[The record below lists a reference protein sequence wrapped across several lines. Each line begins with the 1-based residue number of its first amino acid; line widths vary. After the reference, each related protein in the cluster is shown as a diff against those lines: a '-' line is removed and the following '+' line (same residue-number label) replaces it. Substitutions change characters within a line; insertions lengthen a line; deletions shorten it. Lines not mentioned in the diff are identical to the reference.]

1 MTSTAPNL
9 GQKLA
14 ALLAEGRF
22 EEAIPLMQDTC
33 RRMPGNARAHYAL
46 GCALAKAGR
55 PQAALDSF
63 RTCIRLQPHEAEPR
77 LALGGALLG
86 LGDTEAGERAFR
98 EVLEVAPDHPRAHLA
113 LGDIALGRRSFDE
126 AEAHYRAVLT
136 RQPSSGE
143 ALRGLSQVA
152 QGRGDF
158 RAAIAHLERWLE
170 KAPDSADALTA
181 MGHALM
187 ARSTRGNQGT
197 PADAEPWFRRALEQ
211 APEHAEAMAGLAM
224 TLEFAGRHEDALEQI
239 LPLVERG
246 FLHAS
251 VAVVLANL
259 CPKYHPCESAL
270 EYAEKTLRSSHHAKA
285 ALAQLHFVLGRILDR
300 LGRHDEAFHH
310 YSEGNRQAARTLY
323 DAGAHAGWIGQII
336 DVFSPARMARLPRAD
351 NRDER
356 PVFIVGMPR
365 SGTSLVEQ
373 ILASHPGV
381 AAGGELMLM
390 NGLVQQA
397 QMLDPDEA
405 PFPRFME
412 RLPAERLDQMAT
424 AFLAHLDEIGGDC
437 SRVTDKMPHN
447 FYFLGLIEKAFPGAR
462 IIHCR
467 RDPRDTCLSIFFQ
480 NFNEGHPYAHDLFT
494 IGTHYHQYRRLM
506 DHWRNVLSLPMLEIS
521 YEALVREPE
530 ATIRGLLE
538 FCGLPW
544 HDACLA
550 FHESRRRVNTASY
563 DQVRRPLYTRSVDR
577 WRHYEAHL
585 APLLE
590 GLERG
595 Y

>member
-1 MTSTAPNL
+1 
-9 GQKLA
+9 
-14 ALLAEGRF
+14 
-22 EEAIPLMQDTC
+22 
-33 RRMPGNARAHYAL
+33 
-46 GCALAKAGR
+46 
-55 PQAALDSF
+55 
-63 RTCIRLQPHEAEPR
+63 
-77 LALGGALLG
+77 
-86 LGDTEAGERAFR
+86 
-98 EVLEVAPDHPRAHLA
+98 
-113 LGDIALGRRSFDE
+113 
-126 AEAHYRAVLT
+126 
-136 RQPSSGE
+136 
-143 ALRGLSQVA
+143 
-152 QGRGDF
+152 
-158 RAAIAHLERWLE
+158 
-170 KAPDSADALTA
+170 
-181 MGHALM
+181 MGHVITAQ
-187 ARSTRGNQGT
+187 ATEGCVGT
-197 PADAEPWFRRALEQ
+197 PVDAEPWFRRALEQ
-211 APEHAEAMAGLAM
+211 VPDHIDATAQLARI
-224 TLEFAGRHEDALEQI
+224 LEFKGHFEEAYELLQPLLENDSPPASIATIFARLCHRVGRCEEAVAYLE
-239 LPLVERG
+239 
-246 FLHAS
+246 
-251 VAVVLANL
+251 
-259 CPKYHPCESAL
+259 K
-270 EYAEKTLRSSHHAKA
+270 
-285 ALAQLHFVLGRILDR
+285 ALARVGSAKDAVAQIHFALGSVLDR
-300 LGRHDEAFHH
+300 LDRYDEAFAH
-310 YSEGNRQAARTLY
+310 YAEANRQATRQLY
-323 DAGAHAGWIGQII
+323 DSTSHANWITEII
-336 DVFSPARMARLPRAD
+336 ETHSRALLGRYPSAR

-356 PVFIVGMPR
+356 PIFIVGMPR

-381 AAGGELMLM
+381 AAGGELMLL

-397 QMLDPDEA
+397 QMLDPEEA